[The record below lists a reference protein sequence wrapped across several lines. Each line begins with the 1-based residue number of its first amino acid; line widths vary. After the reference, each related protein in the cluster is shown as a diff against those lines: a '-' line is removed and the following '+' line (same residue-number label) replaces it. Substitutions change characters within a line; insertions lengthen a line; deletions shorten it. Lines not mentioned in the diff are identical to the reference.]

1 MNLEEY
7 EKLKSEESGRNFY
20 NNYKGF
26 AKMSNIISFVSQ
38 LFSILFAY
46 FFINNLILSSFVE
59 SSPTLE
65 YISMGVSII
74 ILCSVEL
81 LKRNIFMRFT
91 DVFIKEKV
99 KFKETET
106 KILAFVSILLISGS
120 FYFSINGAHVY
131 IDNKDK
137 LKDKAESNVSVYS
150 DSLSK
155 KYEAKILY
163 YENQNKILFEANQK
177 YDSKMDGLNT
187 KLSSDISLREQKNI
201 SKEINQIRKD
211 KESNNNLINQNDGKI
226 KEIKTEK
233 DAEISK
239 YESKLNDKTK
249 KKIEDTSSNPFIFFI
264 FSTVIEFLI
273 LVGIYFINFFRIKSI
288 NDFENTI
295 GKDPKYKAYNIW
307 LKFVDSIYKNDNTIG
322 SILPFKTEL
331 LKGIK
336 ANNIDLAPKELDDM
350 IRIFTNLGIL
360 KKKGNR
366 NVISTNKED
375 TALLIKEHFGIS

>member
-7 EKLKSEESGRNFY
+7 EKLKSEESGRNFFS
-20 NNYKGF
+20 NYKGLS
-26 AKMSNIISFVSQ
+26 KTTLIVGYISN
-38 LFSILFAY
+38 LFSIGFA
-46 FFINNLILSSFVE
+46 FSFINKIFLSSIVDVTTTIEVIGFILSIV
-59 SSPTLE
+59 
-65 YISMGVSII
+65 
-74 ILCSVEL
+74 ILGCVEL
-81 LKRNIFMRFT
+81 TKRFFFERFS
-91 DVFIKEKV
+91 DSFIKEKV
-99 KFKETET
+99 KFKDKET
-106 KILAFVSILLISGS
+106 KILAFVSILLIGLS
-120 FYFSINGAHVY
+120 FYFSINGAHTYV
-131 IDNKDK
+131 DTKDK
-137 LKDKAESNVSVYS
+137 LKDKAETNVSIYS

-155 KYEAKILY
+155 KYEAKILD

-201 SKEINQIRKD
+201 SREINQIRKD
-211 KESNNNLINQNDGKI
+211 KESNNNLINQNDNKI
-226 KEIKTEK
+226 KEIKSDK
-233 DAEISK
+233 DAEINK

-249 KKIEDTSSNPFIFFI
+249 KTIDDTSGNPFMFFV

-273 LVGIYFINFFRIKSI
+273 LVCIYFNNFFRIKSI
-288 NDFENTI
+288 TEFENTI
-295 GKDPKYKAYNIW
+295 GKDPKYKAYNVW
-307 LKFVDSIYKNDNTIG
+307 LKFIDSIYKNDNTIG

-331 LKGIK
+331 LKSIK
-336 ANNIDLAPKELDDM
+336 ANNIDLTPKELDDL